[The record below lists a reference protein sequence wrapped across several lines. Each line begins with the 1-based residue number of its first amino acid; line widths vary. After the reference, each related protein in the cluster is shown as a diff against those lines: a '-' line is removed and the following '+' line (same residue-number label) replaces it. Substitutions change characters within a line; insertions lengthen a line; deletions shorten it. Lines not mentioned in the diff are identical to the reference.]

1 MNKLTPSQSC
11 AISFLRISAMILILS
26 CHYLQAYNNKWAW
39 LLNIGVQMFLCI
51 SGYLY
56 GTKEILNWKDWFFNR
71 LKKLY
76 IPFAIFL
83 IFTIPILSRTESIT
97 LKQIVV
103 YIFNLQGLLGNIPGI
118 THLWFMT
125 AIMVCYI
132 ITPILQKLKSHSSVC
147 FLLLVITAIL
157 EYGIFQIRLG
167 NFSWFFLY
175 SACYFYPNMKK
186 NSQIGIWIISIVI
199 TAYMSIFI
207 IDWETILQYNNWI
220 NRLFHDI
227 LGLTIILTGIR
238 LSFILKM
245 TTIPKV
251 LSIIDKHSFPI
262 YITHHVFL
270 LGPIAIIHARW
281 GAYITLIITILTA
294 HLLNITSNKITKI
307 ITKRI

>member
-1 MNKLTPSQSC
+1 MGVVTEYWSSNVFMHQRLSVWNEGNFKLERLVFQPIKKTLYSICDFSHLYHPN
-11 AISFLRISAMILILS
+11 IIENRIHNAETDS
-26 CHYLQAYNNKWAW
+26 
-39 LLNIGVQMFLCI
+39 
-51 SGYLY
+51 
-56 GTKEILNWKDWFFNR
+56 R
-71 LKKLY
+71 LY
-76 IPFAIFL
+76 IQPARA
-83 IFTIPILSRTESIT
+83 TRQYSR
-97 LKQIVV
+97 
-103 YIFNLQGLLGNIPGI
+103 N
-118 THLWFMT
+118 
-125 AIMVCYI
+125 
-132 ITPILQKLKSHSSVC
+132 HSSVVYDSYHGLLHHHAHFAETKITQFRLLSPFGNHSHIRIWDISDSPREFQLVFSIFGML
-147 FLLLVITAIL
+147 FLPQY
-157 EYGIFQIRLG
+157 E
-167 NFSWFFLY
+167 
-175 SACYFYPNMKK
+175 K